1 MQPNLLLRCLLDM
14 DRIQEKEII
23 ARVTRGDTQAFSV
36 LVDNYQNLI
45 FHVVKRIVP
54 AQMDGEDIC
63 QEVFVKVYRSIG
75 SFKHQSKLSTWIAKI
90 AYLTALNFLKR
101 NKRSLTEDYPEDIV
115 SLKTDQDSP
124 EEQLSKKNISEY
136 LNRLIEQ
143 LPEQYRLVLTL
154 YHLEEFSIEEI
165 NDITG
170 MPEGTIKSHL
180 YRARKMLKDKIK
192 DHLKDDY
199 EER

>member
-1 MQPNLLLRCLLDM
+1 M

>member
-1 MQPNLLLRCLLDM
+1 MTM
-14 DRIQEKEII
+14 AEEKELT
-23 ARVTRGDTQAFSV
+23 ARIRKGDTNVFSL
-36 LVDNYQNLI
+36 LVDTYQNLI
-45 FHVVKRIVP
+45 FHVVKRVVP
-54 AQMDGEDIC
+54 AQMDAEDVC

-90 AYLTALNFLKR
+90 AYLTALNYAKK
-101 NKRSLTEDYPEDIV
+101 NKRSLTEDYPEDII

-124 EEQLSKKNISEY
+124 EEQLSKKNTAEY
-136 LNRLIEQ
+136 LNKLIEQ

-165 NDITG
+165 NDTTG

-180 YRARKMLKDKIK
+180 YRARKMLKNRIK